1 MTKIKMF
8 NDRIIFDGHADTKQ
22 ECETITLMC
31 DNLAQSK
38 DFKTIRYER
47 GYAEF
52 EKVGKTEELKFI
64 GSARVTINFDE
75 HITKVTSDIDVES
88 GGEEEEEPKKG
99 SEWATSGATNM
110 LRFGGTPDGVFTVTL
125 ADGYVIASVTGTKTQ
140 WEETGSVSFL
150 DITDNSF
157 TFTVEDS
164 TDYTITITSK
174 IPAAKQTI
182 NVSELPGWANLA
194 TGNHQIT
201 IKTKAS
207 GYVDSAM
214 SNAVTVNKKP
224 AASGHTVTLFY
235 QQYDA
240 PSNADSGS
248 IAYPTITYSVNGETT
263 KHTLTSAG
271 ATLQN
276 CTSLSYEAP
285 EVSPDSSYDYGYDI
299 TSSVVIV
306 NASGVTDTSSPI
318 NIAQDT
324 SIFFDVHP
332 CYAVL
337 SGGDVCDP
345 KCCFVAGTKV
355 KTPNGEQPI
364 ETLKAGDYITT
375 YNEEAKQYE
384 PNKVLRKLINR
395 NVTELATL
403 KLSNGETLQ
412 FNAYHP
418 LLTENGYKSL
428 TCHNDLPLLTKEDKL
443 IGGITI
449 EEIVVENLENPIA
462 AYNLLVENNNNFIVN
477 GVIALGKDD

>member
-1 MTKIKMF
+1 MTKIKML
-8 NDRIIFDGHADTKQ
+8 NDRIIFDGHADSRQ

-31 DNLAQSK
+31 NNLAKSK
-38 DFKTIRYER
+38 DFKTIRYES

-52 EKVGKTEELKFI
+52 EKVGKTEELKFR
-64 GSARVTINFDE
+64 GSASITINFDE
-75 HITKVTSDIDVES
+75 HITKVTCDIIDIQT
-88 GGEEEEEPKKG
+88 EEYP
-99 SEWATSGATNM
+99 EWTTSGANNM
-110 LRFGGTPDGVFTVTL
+110 LEFGGAPDGVFTVTL
-125 ADGYVIASVTGTKTQ
+125 ADGYVIASVTGTKTS
-140 WEETGSVSFL
+140 WEETSSVSFS

-157 TFTVEDS
+157 IFTVEDS
-164 TDYTITITSK
+164 TNYTITITSK
-174 IPAAKQTI
+174 IPGTGLKQVI
-182 NVSELPGWANLA
+182 DVSKLPGWVALA

-207 GYVDSAM
+207 GYVNSAA
-214 SNAVTVNKKP
+214 SNAVTVSK
-224 AASGHTVTLFY
+224 AASGGHNLTI
-235 QQYDA
+235 QYNREDA
-240 PSNADSGS
+240 PSGV
-248 IAYPTITYSVNGETT
+248 YMYSYGKVSYRVNGETAYT
-263 KHTLTSAG
+263 EINSAGTTQIENCNTVELYSAIGTAEWEGSGVYVTEGTSTIKFNGQDYTDNTLVTLT
-271 ATLQN
+271 Q
-276 CTSLSYEAP
+276 
-285 EVSPDSSYDYGYDI
+285 DSTFII
-299 TSSVVIV
+299 TE
-306 NASGVTDTSSPI
+306 TPT
-318 NIAQDT
+318 
-324 SIFFDVHP
+324 
-332 CYAVL
+332 YAEM
-337 SGGDVCDP
+337 DNPCDP

-355 KTPNGEQPI
+355 KTPNGEQAI

-375 YNEEAKQYE
+375 YNEETKQYE

-403 KLSNGETLQ
+403 KLRNGETLQ

>member
-1 MTKIKMF
+1 MTKIKML
-8 NDRIIFDGHADTKQ
+8 NDRIIFDGHADTRQ

-38 DFKTIRYER
+38 DFKTIRYES

-52 EKVGKTEELKFI
+52 EKVGKTEELKFA
-64 GSARVTINFDE
+64 SAT
-75 HITKVTSDIDVES
+75 
-88 GGEEEEEPKKG
+88 
-99 SEWATSGATNM
+99 
-110 LRFGGTPDGVFTVTL
+110 
-125 ADGYVIASVTGTKTQ
+125 
-140 WEETGSVSFL
+140 
-150 DITDNSF
+150 
-157 TFTVEDS
+157 
-164 TDYTITITSK
+164 
-174 IPAAKQTI
+174 KQTI
-182 NVSELPGWANLA
+182 DVSTLSGWANLA

-207 GYVDSAM
+207 GYVDSAE
-214 SNAVTVNKKP
+214 SNAVTVSK
-224 AASGHTVTLFY
+224 ASGYKLTVITSLTSGAGADLVYMVDGEEHTSGEGFADDPSGTYVYENVSTF
-235 QQYDA
+235 QFDIDCGTA
-240 PSNADSGS
+240 PSKGAIWSIVSTQLGINLIDQAVKPN
-248 IAYPTITYSVNGETT
+248 IAYSSATFTLTEDTVVTYTTATSGGHKLTLQYIKQAPSSTEGEAYGGFGYYVNNGDKQDITTEGTTTVQNCNTVKINTNYASPNSTLPTPEWVYHSNSFTITLNGQSVSENTLL
-263 KHTLTSAG
+263 TLT
-271 ATLQN
+271 Q
-276 CTSLSYEAP
+276 
-285 EVSPDSSYDYGYDI
+285 DSTIIVTETAAYVDYNNECI
-299 TSSVVIV
+299 
-306 NASGVTDTSSPI
+306 
-318 NIAQDT
+318 
-324 SIFFDVHP
+324 
-332 CYAVL
+332 
-337 SGGDVCDP
+337 P

-462 AYNLLVENNNNFIVN
+462 AYNLLIENNNNFIVN